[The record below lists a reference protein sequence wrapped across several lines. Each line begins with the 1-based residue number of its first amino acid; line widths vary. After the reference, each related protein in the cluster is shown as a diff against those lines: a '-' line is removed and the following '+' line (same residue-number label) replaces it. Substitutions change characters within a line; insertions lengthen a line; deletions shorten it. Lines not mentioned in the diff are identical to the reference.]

1 MAIFSDLS
9 KVVFYVPHFMS
20 YFFSIFQKKKKK
32 RNETFETKLFIF
44 STLCSKHSLQFFH
57 TMDNLKLFSQVW
69 TENSHHLSP
78 IQNYFLGI
86 CFSRLSIRN
95 SIVIPNS
102 IDEYS
107 SLSLP
112 LARFCKIQ
120 LCRSR
125 VARNNAR
132 STSIRWNS
140 RIEHREKR

>member
-57 TMDNLKLFSQVW
+57 TMDNLKLFLKCEQKIL
-69 TENSHHLSP
+69 TIYLQNYL
-78 IQNYFLGI
+78 QNYFLGI
-86 CFSRLSIRN
+86 CFPRLSIRN

-132 STSIRWNS
+132 STSIR
-140 RIEHREKR
+140 